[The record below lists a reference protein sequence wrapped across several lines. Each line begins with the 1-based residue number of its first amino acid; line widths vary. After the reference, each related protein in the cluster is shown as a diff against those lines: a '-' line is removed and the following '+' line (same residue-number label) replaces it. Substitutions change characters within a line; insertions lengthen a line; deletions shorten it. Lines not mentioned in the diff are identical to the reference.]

1 MKTLEN
7 HLATL
12 LAHFSFVSTT
22 DIQDLTDLLND
33 STDERIQ
40 KRLKY
45 QPPVKLELTER
56 RHRGELVRL
65 NDTFSVAFEKR
76 CLLLCFNQNP
86 VVSQHDAR
94 KLNRLGVSA
103 KALDRDETLF
113 LMPTRTGSMLI
124 RSGLVD
130 KTNRTDVDAWEL
142 VPSK

>member
-7 HLATL
+7 HLTTILAPLSFIDAT
-12 LAHFSFVSTT
+12 T
-22 DIQDLTDLLND
+22 IQDLTDALLD
-33 STDERIQ
+33 HPDARIQ

-56 RHRGELVRL
+56 RHRGEKIRL

-76 CLLLCFNQNP
+76 HLLLCFNET
-86 VVSQHDAR
+86 VEVDQHVAR
-94 KLNRLGVSA
+94 KLNAFGISA
-103 KALDRDETLF
+103 RALDRDETLF

-124 RSGLVD
+124 RNGLVD
-130 KTNRTDVDAWEL
+130 KTNATTVDTWHL